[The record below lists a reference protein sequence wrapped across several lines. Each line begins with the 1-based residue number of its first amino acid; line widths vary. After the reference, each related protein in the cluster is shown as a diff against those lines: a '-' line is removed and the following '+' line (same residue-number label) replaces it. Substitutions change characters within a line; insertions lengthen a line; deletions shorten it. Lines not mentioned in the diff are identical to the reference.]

1 MTLETHV
8 STKSYIT
15 QCKYP
20 KNTMG
25 NTATFSTSTPR
36 PHVDEKM
43 TNRIERK
50 LTQAALCLED
60 FCSDEREAK
69 GQHLGHN
76 WLILLTSS

>member
-50 LTQAALCLED
+50 LTQAALC
-60 FCSDEREAK
+60 
-69 GQHLGHN
+69 
-76 WLILLTSS
+76 